1 MKKLVSLF
9 CLLSCVL
16 FITSCASTQNNSGA
30 NATDN
35 ISVGK
40 VQREIVDNILEPELE
55 KRKSDRNYAVRAMI
69 IPNLKIQ
76 NEK

>member
-1 MKKLVSLF
+1 M
-9 CLLSCVL
+9 
-16 FITSCASTQNNSGA
+16 I
-30 NATDN
+30 
-35 ISVGK
+35 ISGK